1 MSGFEAPLPDQHR
14 ARTSTT
20 EGDRHPMTGNE
31 MSPEARGGME
41 RHDYDV
47 VVIGAGGAGLRA
59 AIAAHEAGA
68 RTAVVCK
75 SLLGKAH
82 TVMAEGGAA
91 AALGNRWPEDN
102 WQVHFRDTMRG
113 GKMLNNW
120 RMAQLHAQEAPERVL
135 ELEDWGALFDRTE
148 DGLIS
153 QRDFGGHKYARL
165 AHVGDRTGLE
175 LIRTLQQRTVQ
186 LGIDV
191 FMECTV
197 TEVLKRDGRVA
208 GAFGYWRETGRFITF
223 EAPSVIL
230 ATGGI
235 GKSYK
240 VTSNSWEYTGD
251 GHALALRA
259 GANLINME
267 FVQFHPTGMV
277 WPPSVKGLLV
287 TESVRGDGGI
297 LRNSEGER
305 FMFDYIPDFFKAETA
320 DTEEEADAWYE
331 DKKNNRRPPELLPR
345 DEVARAINSEIKA
358 GRGSPHGGIFLDI
371 ASRRDAD
378 YIRKRL
384 PSMYHQF
391 KELADVD
398 ITAEPMEIGPTCHYV
413 MGGVEV
419 DADTQQS
426 AVTGLYAAGEV
437 SGGMHGSNRLGGN
450 SLSDLLVFGK
460 RAGEAAAAHA
470 TSLDQRGDRPTVD
483 EADVKAAQADA
494 LAPFEVEGGENPYTI
509 QHDLQQSMND
519 LVGIIR
525 TASELEASLA
535 ELERLKERAAGMVV
549 EGHRQYNPGWH
560 LALDLRSM
568 LLVSECIARAA
579 LARQESRGG
588 HTRDDFPGPD
598 PEWGAKN
605 LVLSLDATGTGVD
618 IAEKPLPTM
627 PDDLKQL
634 FEDK

>member
-1 MSGFEAPLPDQHR
+1 MSSE
-14 ARTSTT
+14 TT
-20 EGDRHPMTGNE
+20 RHPMTGNE
-31 MSPEARGGME
+31 MSGASEGGME
-41 RHDYDV
+41 RHAYDV
-47 VVIGAGGAGLRA
+47 VVVGAGGAGLRA

-82 TVMAEGGAA
+82 TVMAEGGIAA
-91 AALGNRWPEDN
+91 AMGNRWPEDN
-102 WQVHFRDTMRG
+102 WEVHFRDTMRG
-113 GKMLNNW
+113 GKMLNHW
-120 RMAQLHAQEAPERVL
+120 RMAQLHAQEAPERVQ
-135 ELEDWGALFDRTE
+135 ELEDWGALFDRTD

-175 LIRTLQQRTVQ
+175 MIRTLQQRTVQ

-191 FMECTV
+191 FMECTITDLMKDREKV
-197 TEVLKRDGRVA
+197 S
-208 GAFGYWRETGRFITF
+208 GAFGYWRESGRFVLF
-223 EAPSVIL
+223 EAPTVIL

-235 GKSYK
+235 GKSFK

-251 GHALALRA
+251 GHALAMRA
-259 GANLINME
+259 GAALINME

-297 LRNSEGER
+297 LKNSEGER
-305 FMFDYIPDFFKAETA
+305 FMFDYIPEFFRAETA
-320 DTEEEADAWYE
+320 DTVEEADAWYE

-358 GRGSPHGGIFLDI
+358 GRGSPHGGIYLDI
-371 ASRRDAD
+371 ASRRTPEF
-378 YIRKRL
+378 IRKRL

-419 DADTQQS
+419 DPDTQES
-426 AVTGLYAAGEV
+426 AVTGLYAVGEC

-450 SLSDLLVFGK
+450 SLGDLLVFGK
-460 RAGEAAAAHA
+460 RAGEAAAAYA
-470 TSLDQRGDRPTVD
+470 ASLGDARPAVA
-483 EADVKAAQADA
+483 EEEVASAQESA
-494 LAPFEVEGGENPYTI
+494 LAPFAVEGGENPYTI
-509 QHDLQQSMND
+509 QQDLQQAMND

-525 TASELEASLA
+525 TASELEESLR
-535 ELERLKERAAGMVV
+535 EIEVFKERARTMVV

-560 LALDLRSM
+560 LSIDLRNM
-568 LLVSECIARAA
+568 LVVSEAIAKAA
-579 LARQESRGG
+579 LAREESRGG
-588 HTRDDFPGPD
+588 HTRDDFPKTD
-598 PEWGAKN
+598 AEVWGKKN
-605 LVLSLDATGTGVD
+605 LVVTLNAAGDGVD
-618 IAEKPLPTM
+618 LHEQPLPVM
-627 PDDLKQL
+627 PDELTKYFD
-634 FEDK
+634 